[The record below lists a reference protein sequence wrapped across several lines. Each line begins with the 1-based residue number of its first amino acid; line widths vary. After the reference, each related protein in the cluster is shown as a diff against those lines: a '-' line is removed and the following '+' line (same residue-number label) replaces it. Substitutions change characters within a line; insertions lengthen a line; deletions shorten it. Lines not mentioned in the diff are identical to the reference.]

1 MRVVVAGATGC
12 VGRRLVPA
20 LLADGHEV
28 TALTREPSAP
38 RATAL
43 SELAGVTVVRCD
55 LLDSGPVALPDAD
68 AGYYLV
74 HSLGSGEGYADRD
87 RRAARAFAAAA
98 TEAGLDRVVY
108 LGGLGPADR
117 LAGHL
122 RSRRAVEGDLAD
134 GDYRLVTLRA
144 AIVVGPDSEGFRLLR
159 QCAALRVVLAPPAI
173 RTPCQPVAL
182 GDAVRY
188 LRGALSLPTTAGSGP
203 TAYGIGGPEVVGYDE
218 LLRRT
223 AATAGHRLWVRPVP
237 GLGLTAATWAL
248 ALATD
253 VPRSVVGPL
262 VRSLPVPAVVTDD
275 AVREHL
281 PFERT
286 PLGTAIARALPGG
299 DREPDP
305 GVAVPAT
312 AEGSGSTGTG
322 PR

>member
-20 LLADGHEV
+20 LVADGHEV
-28 TALTREPSAP
+28 VALTRDPSAP
-38 RATAL
+38 QAAAL
-43 SELAGVTVVRCD
+43 ADLAGVTTVRCD
-55 LLDSGPVALPDAD
+55 LLDEGPTTLPEAD

-74 HSLGSGEGYADRD
+74 HSLGSGGGYADRD

-98 TEAGLDRVVY
+98 DDAGLDRVVY

-122 RSRRAVEGDLAD
+122 RSRRAVESDLAG
-134 GDYRLVTLRA
+134 GDYRLVALRA
-144 AIVVGPDSEGFRLLR
+144 AIVVGPDSEGFRLVR
-159 QCAALRVVLAPPAI
+159 GCAALRVVPAPRAI
-173 RTPCQPVAL
+173 RTACQPIAL
-182 GDAVRY
+182 RDAVRY
-188 LRGALSLPTTAGSGP
+188 LVGALELPAAPGG
-203 TAYGIGGPEVVGYDE
+203 TAYEIGGPEVVGYDD

-223 AATAGHRLWVRPVP
+223 AAAAGRRLWVRPVP
-237 GLGLTAATWAL
+237 GLSLSAATWAL

-262 VRSLPVPAVVTDD
+262 VRSLAVPAVVTDD

-286 PLGTAIARALPGG
+286 PLEAAIAGALPGG
-299 DREPDP
+299 ASEPEPVAPAPTAQGTTP
-305 GVAVPAT
+305 G
-312 AEGSGSTGTG
+312 ETGG
-322 PR
+322 R